1 MTLFQV
7 GTKVRVIQNPAQ
19 VGIVARSPIASWV
32 QAVVGGITNLPD
44 SEMIAVQ
51 WSTVGDSCA
60 NLIPYPTLIWNGA
73 VEAA

>member
-1 MTLFQV
+1 MTLFPV

-19 VGIVARSPIASWV
+19 VGIVARSPIDPWS
-32 QAVVGGITNLPD
+32 QATVEGITNRPN

-51 WSTVGDSCA
+51 WSTVGDSCT